1 MIMNKL
7 FDENTV
13 FGFKAFRNDGNGR
26 IFCREKEYF
35 PGKINYNLCINPR
48 LCNCGIHFCVNIKD
62 IDSYYSL
69 NDHNVTVYPVAAVG
83 KIDGLKDDNDKLCT
97 NALYIFNNP
106 IPAESKVKFSRYR
119 NNNRCILLDDNTM
132 FSYPFDECE
141 KYYLDQHKTETVVY
155 GGYKV
160 NYDDI
165 SSFFNLLESL
175 SMYETRQIETYFSIT
190 KKLKTY
196 RNFLMV
202 SQTKPYAK
210 ISDQVANTEIFDK
223 LPIKCGKTA
232 IKKHCFLHDKLGL
245 SRINDSWFY
254 VPELREY

>member
-1 MIMNKL
+1 MNKL

-35 PGKINYNLCINPR
+35 PGKINYDLCINPR

-62 IDSYYSL
+62 VDSYYSL

-119 NNNRCILLDDNTM
+119 NNERSIKLIDNTIIN
-132 FSYPFDECE
+132 YPFDECE
-141 KYYLDQHKTETVVY
+141 KYYLDKHKTETVVY

-165 SSFFNLLESL
+165 SSFFSLLESL
-175 SMYETRQIETYFSIT
+175 SMYETRQIEMYFSIT

-210 ISDQVANTEIFDK
+210 ISNQVADTEIFDK

-232 IKKHCFLHDKLGL
+232 IKKHDYLCAKLGL
-245 SRINDSWFY
+245 FKINDSWFY
-254 VPELREY
+254 APELREY